1 MVGLWSQVIVVLLS
15 DCGGGDFLCSAA
27 VRVMNIINIVAPN
40 CQGSLTFLQ
49 YAAAASP
56 THLTI
61 AILLCGYALLSCKY
75 SMDYCVD
82 TPYYWW
88 HWKPHYQSHTTE
100 PCYIDR
106 GIFWGGAAMEVS
118 ALGSTT
124 SNTPLS
130 SVTVVGIDKKIIV
143 ENRVVVISHWRQIL
157 CYFYEWITQDYDY
170 IILLRINCT
179 FNITKKY

>member
-1 MVGLWSQVIVVLLS
+1 MLQLL
-15 DCGGGDFLCSAA
+15 
-27 VRVMNIINIVAPN
+27 P
-40 CQGSLTFLQ
+40 
-49 YAAAASP
+49 P

-130 SVTVVGIDKKIIV
+130 SVTVVGIDKKNNCWKQGCGDKPLKTDFVLFLRMNNSRLWLHYLAQNQLHIQYNQKILKLV
-143 ENRVVVISHWRQIL
+143 KISLLPCARMRSRVMHLVASVCVRTYVH
-157 CYFYEWITQDYDY
+157 
-170 IILLRINCT
+170 
-179 FNITKKY
+179 K